1 MIWDLLLKDL
11 KRTRRNPGPVLIF
24 LAVPLCI
31 TGLLGAAF
39 GPRSQPEGLGRIR
52 LAVVDED
59 NSVLGGFLRSAFNQG
74 EAGEH
79 FEPQIVARTAGE
91 RLLRENQVSAMLVI
105 PAGFT
110 SAFFSGAEPP
120 PFELVK
126 NPAQAFHPAIVEEL
140 MGVAVE
146 GLSAVAALLGDQ
158 LPGWRSVFENTNRL
172 DYIRLSSLI
181 LQGGQRLERVE
192 DFLFPPLVGYEKR
205 TDRGSSSEPPTVNL
219 FAYLLPGLAGMFLL
233 FIGDGLTRDL
243 YKEARARTLDRYR
256 TLRVSLLP
264 LLLAKMLHAFAVML
278 IGAFILFG
286 GACLVFGFVWQEPL
300 RLAGLVAA
308 YVFCAT
314 GCMTL
319 LAALARSEKRADA
332 MNTMIVFAMAFT
344 GGSMIPLNTLPAF
357 IQRTIS
363 PIMPNYWLI
372 RGAHQLEQSGPDGLV
387 IAVTAG
393 LAVAGVGLVV
403 AAAWQFDRVLR
414 KGVRA

>member
-1 MIWDLLLKDL
+1 MILDLLLKDL
-11 KRTRRNPGPVLIF
+11 KRTRHNPWPVLIF

-31 TGLLGAAF
+31 TGLLGAVF
-39 GPRSQPEGLGRIR
+39 GSLDASEGLGRIR

-59 NSVLGGFLRSAFNQG
+59 ESALGGFLRSAFSQG

-79 FEPQIVARTAGE
+79 FEPLIVERDEGE
-91 RLLRENQVSAMLVI
+91 RLLRENEVSAMLVI
-105 PAGFT
+105 PSGFT
-110 SAFFSGAEPP
+110 TDFLAGAEPS

-158 LPGWRSVFENTNRL
+158 LPGWRSLFEDAERL

-181 LQGGQRLERVE
+181 LQGGERLERVE
-192 DFLFPPLVGYEKR
+192 DFLFPPLVGYES
-205 TDRGSSSEPPTVNL
+205 TTSESAKPAPPTVNL
-219 FAYLLPGLAGMFLL
+219 FAYLLPGMAAMFLL

-243 YKEARARTLDRYR
+243 YKEVRMRTLDRYR
-256 TLRVSLLP
+256 TMRISLLP

-278 IGAFILFG
+278 VGALILFG
-286 GACLVFGFVWQEPL
+286 GASLIFGFAWREPL
-300 RLAGLVAA
+300 RLAALVAA
-308 YVFCAT
+308 YVLCAA

-344 GGSMIPLNTLPAF
+344 GGSMFPLNVLPAF
-357 IQRTIS
+357 IQRTLS
-363 PIMPNYWLI
+363 PVMPNYWLI
-372 RGAHQLEQSGPDGLV
+372 RGAHQLEQGGPDGLV

-403 AAAWQFDRVLR
+403 AAAWRFDRLLR
-414 KGVRA
+414 KGVRE